1 MPSADVDAGVL
12 LGFVPLI
19 ISTAQFEPQSAF
31 DQGSRYSEPA
41 PTVTMWL
48 GVPTY
53 FAANLHA
60 AHARRAHRRTARHR
74 PDVDPATH
82 ARALPRRYRAVPG
95 RLGPRRRARQD
106 HRCPLRPS
114 RRSGH
119 APCAGRRPHRP
130 RRRPARRRDRP
141 STSDARRGASH
152 HGRHRRGLRVP
163 AERSNT
169 LLSSYTDWS
178 AWSSGPWMG
187 VVPGSPAW
195 HLVYI
200 ASLCLMAACAALA
213 THRQWRGT
221 TTRPSTRMGRTS
233 AMWRRAWTSTPP
245 TGVHARPKPGATGR
259 PRNYRAGR
267 PACVRARH
275 IQPRSSDLP
284 ALGLT
289 GLAAAP
295 RRGSSPVSCRHRRA
309 PRP

>member
-12 LGFVPLI
+12 VGFVPLI

-31 DQGSRYSEPA
+31 DQGSRYSEPV

-60 AHARRAHRRTARHR
+60 AHARRALTDELLDTGLTSTQQRTLALCLRVTARFLVAWALAAGL
-74 PDVDPATH
+74 DKIIA
-82 ARALPRRYRAVPG
+82 ARCD
-95 RLGPRRRARQD
+95 RLAG
-106 HRCPLRPS
+106 
-114 RRSGH
+114 
-119 APCAGRRPHRP
+119 PCAGRRPHRP

-169 LLSSYTDWS
+169 LLSPYTDWS
-178 AWSSGPWMG
+178 AWLSGLWMG
-187 VVPGSPAW
+187 VVPGSRPGTSSTSRRC
-195 HLVYI
+195 
-200 ASLCLMAACAALA
+200 ASWPRAE
-213 THRQWRGT
+213 R
-221 TTRPSTRMGRTS
+221 RPHTASGVAQPPDPRPGRDEPPPCDDELGRRHPRLGS
-233 AMWRRAWTSTPP
+233 APDLT
-245 TGVHARPKPGATGR
+245 PGATGR

-289 GLAAAP
+289 GPAAAP